1 MINSRNPNYLFLQQ
15 TITHSKTFVFT
26 AIVAAILAVSV
37 QADTIT
43 ITGTESGGVTD
54 SDAHSLADDGTTPAV
69 TSTGGTSSVPNT
81 LSGALTL
88 TGNSTFQTGTVG
100 GSSVDDYLTVSG
112 VISGSSNFTKTG
124 AGQLTLTAANTY
136 SGTTTI
142 SGGTLTLSESGKLA
156 STSITVSTG
165 AKLLYNDVVPNNA
178 SALTITVNG
187 GELEFYNTK
196 AETTHKATNAI
207 CSGTSGQGVTINGT
221 GATLTIDGGGTVS
234 AIAANGK
241 STLKIAMDANSVFN
255 LNSGRFINGGYSSQ
269 NWASNYSSL
278 VIGSTGILDLWDG
291 TMMQVGALTGEQGA
305 LIDSTAS
312 GAVGNAT
319 RKGLIFGAGITD
331 SSSISIYNGTINC
344 KYRPTI
350 RKIGAGTQILNGT
363 ISNVTLQA
371 NAGVLKV
378 NNTIT
383 NSDVTVGGGKFDIGS
398 DSSVSYA
405 LDLDG
410 SLTLSSGSVGF
421 DFNSLTFDTLNATTF
436 TISGGNIAVNFATNQ
451 EQAWFNNGTDGYRIV
466 SSTYDSTADLTS
478 YLSGTTLSGWTLTQ
492 KEDGIWLS
500 SSPTLSDSLYWNPAS
515 DSLTDSWAIDG
526 ANKVGVRYN
535 SGDVKA
541 ATHSGTVTQTF
552 KSTYDIAEGYNL
564 TQSGVISGVGNLIK
578 TGDGTLTLTAAN
590 TYTGETIVSDGTL
603 ALSGSGK
610 IAASSITVEEG
621 ATLLYD
627 NTVPH
632 NTALQTITING
643 GTVEFYNTTES
654 TTHTSNNAI
663 CSGVAGQDVTING
676 TNATMIIDGGG
687 AVSAIAGSGKSTLT
701 IALDSNSIIDVK
713 SGLFINGGYATQNW
727 GNNFA
732 ELHIGATGKV
742 ELWDGKQMQVGGLS
756 GETGAQLVETKSGN
770 GIVIGAGVTADETF
784 VYNGTIALN
793 GKALK
798 YIGAGTQYLKG
809 DISNV
814 NLTASAGTLVFG
826 AAGKDIT
833 IGKTSI
839 IATSDSGVI
848 RVDGNVVID
857 TSYVTASGAWTGNGA
872 IKVNTGG
879 QFRINGTLNFD
890 KGVTL
895 NGGMIFNDG
904 ERSGK
909 TATLNGPVTV
919 ASDSKMQCGW
929 SGSLTLTQGLYG
941 SGAINVN
948 SDSGW
953 IYVTAEGDYTGS
965 ITAQGKLRAG
975 AVNTGSVDSLILAD
989 SFIGTKT
996 ITLNGGTLG
1005 NNNNYLEFTNDLNV
1019 IAASNL
1025 QAGWSKGVTF
1035 SGALSG
1041 AGNMTIANDS
1051 GWVNMATDA
1060 SQYTGAFTV
1069 AGKMGMGAY
1078 GTDVPDSAAYIGNK
1092 TITLNGGS
1100 LGNNYNDAVYT
1111 NDIVVSA
1118 NSSLQARGENKTTTL
1133 TGALSG
1139 TGNLTIAADAGVVVV
1154 ATTCNNDF
1162 SGNVVAANGTGSFR
1176 LGADNPFGSSVG
1188 TATIGG
1194 TMDMNGYNQAFTG
1207 LISASGYGLVKN
1219 SSESPSTLTLNV
1231 ADEASNIYNG
1241 TIEDDVKVVKN
1252 GTGTQTFNGESSY
1265 SGGTDI
1271 NAGTL
1276 VAGSSTALGTGAV
1289 NVNGGTLQVGADP
1302 LVPLTLTVGN
1312 TQLTSGIIDFDFNA
1326 NGFDA
1331 IEADTFALS
1340 GGTFNINFP
1349 TEQEQAWFNN
1359 GSEGYKILSA
1369 TFDTTADLTSYL
1381 TGTTLTGW
1389 TLSQKEDG
1397 IWLYS
1402 NGSVANPYWNPS
1414 SDSLTDAWTIDG
1426 ANKVGVLFDSGET
1439 TELTHSGAVTQTFKS
1454 TYDIAE
1460 GYNLTQSG
1468 VISGSAN
1475 MIKTGD
1481 GTLTLTA
1488 ANTFT
1493 GETIVSDGTLTLSG
1507 DGKLASP
1514 SITVEDG
1521 AKLLY
1526 DNTVPHNGAAQ
1537 TINIEEGAT
1546 VEFNMTTTGRS
1557 ASTAI
1562 SQGKLVTFT
1571 GDGTFVKSGSG
1582 DLWLQSANTQ
1592 PVTFALSS
1600 KAKIIIE
1607 DGKFSN
1613 GGWKNQTWTDNES
1626 QLIMKSTATLDLWNG
1641 KSIQVSGLTG
1651 EAGSQIICGES
1662 SPEGMIFGK
1671 SVSADETYTYN
1682 GTINCANRPTFT
1694 KVGAGTQVFNGSIT
1708 NAAFVI
1714 NEGVLEINGNVDAEK
1729 SLFTVNGGT
1738 LKLGGTATL
1747 SAGAV
1752 TNNGTIEFAHSV
1764 DVEIGNAISGT
1775 GALVKSGSGTLTL
1788 TQEPGY
1794 TGSTT
1799 VKSGTLALT
1808 EGGTLYNLSGGSL
1821 KADGTIDVNATLN
1834 AAGKDLVLCNSELST
1849 FIGSITAKTIEK
1861 TDDETLK
1868 IYAEASQ
1875 GGVHAESFVVS
1886 SGRLD
1891 LKELFYGQLYVAS
1904 GATFSPGNSVGTLTI
1919 DSFTIGETLYGGG
1932 FTLNESGAK
1941 LLMEIGGAEAEQ
1953 NDILIVN
1960 GDITLNDGLIY
1971 LELADD
1977 STLQPGERFT
1987 MVLSG
1992 NNSEAF
1998 ANDPNFIDTYVRSSD
2013 FTDLEY
2019 VPLTSGDYIGKFAI
2033 TGRSYNLNE
2042 IPEPSTWAL
2051 LILGAAGLL
2060 YFRKRK

>member
-1 MINSRNPNYLFLQQ
+1 MINSRKPNYLFLQQ
-15 TITHSKTFVFT
+15 TIIQSKIFVFT
-26 AIVAAILAVSV
+26 AIIAAILAVSA

-43 ITGTESGGVTD
+43 ITGGSTD
-54 SDAHSLADDGTTPAV
+54 SAAHSLADDGTTPAV
-69 TSTGGTSSVPNT
+69 TSTGGTSSAPNT
-81 LSGALTL
+81 LSGALSL

-100 GSSVDDYLTVSG
+100 GTSVDDYLTVSG
-112 VISGSSNFTKTG
+112 VISGTSNLTKTG

-136 SGTTTI
+136 SGTTTV
-142 SGGTLTLSESGKLA
+142 SGGTLTLSGSGLLA
-156 STSITVSTG
+156 STSITVNNGGT
-165 AKLLYNDVVPNNA
+165 LLYSNVVPKNGA
-178 SALTITVNG
+178 DQTITVN
-187 GELEFYNTK
+187 
-196 AETTHKATNAI
+196 
-207 CSGTSGQGVTINGT
+207 S
-221 GATLTIDGGGTVS
+221 GGTVEFNMTTTGRS
-234 AIAANGK
+234 ASTAISNGK
-241 STLKIAMDANSVFN
+241 NVIFAGDGTWVKSGTGDLHCASANNQPVTFKLSSSAQMIIKEGAFY
-255 LNSGRFINGGYSSQ
+255 NGGWQKQ
-269 NWASNYSSL
+269 NWSENYAEL
-278 VIGSTGILDLWDG
+278 VIKSTGMVDLWDG
-291 TMMQVGALTGEQGA
+291 TKMQIGGLTGEAGSK
-305 LIDSTAS
+305 I
-312 GAVGNAT
+312 VAT
-319 RKGLIFGAGITD
+319 VSSAKGLTIGSNTTSTQSF
-331 SSSISIYNGTINC
+331 IYNGTILC
-344 KYRPTI
+344 DVRPTI
-350 RKIGAGTQILNGT
+350 TKTGAGTQILNGT

-378 NNTIT
+378 NNSIT
-383 NSDVTVGGGKFDIGS
+383 NSVVTVGGGKFDVGS
-398 DSSVSYA
+398 DSAVSYA

-451 EQAWFNNGTDGYRIV
+451 EQAWFNNGSDGYRIV
-466 SSTYDSTADLTS
+466 SAPFSTTADLTS
-478 YLSGTTLSGWTLTQ
+478 YLSGTTLSGWSLTQ

-515 DSLTDSWAIDG
+515 DSLTDAWPIDG

-535 SGDVKA
+535 SGDVKT
-541 ATHSGTVTQTF
+541 ATHSGTVTQAF

-564 TQSGVISGVGNLIK
+564 TQSGAISGAANLVK

-603 ALSGSGK
+603 TLSGNGK
-610 IAASSITVEEG
+610 IAASSITVEDG
-621 ATLLYD
+621 AKLLYD
-627 NTVPH
+627 NTVPR
-632 NTALQTITING
+632 AAVDQTIAINEG
-643 GTVEFYNTTES
+643 GTVEFNMTSTGYANTS
-654 TTHTSNNAI
+654 ISD
-663 CSGVAGQDVTING
+663 GKTITFTGDG
-676 TNATMIIDGGG
+676 TF
-687 AVSAIAGSGKSTLT
+687 
-701 IALDSNSIIDVK
+701 VK
-713 SGLFINGGYATQNW
+713 SGTGELWCAKADNQPVTFALSSNAKMIIENGKFGNGGWKKQNW
-727 GNNFA
+727 TDNEA
-732 ELHIGATGKV
+732 EVIVKSTGILDV
-742 ELWDGKQMQVGGLS
+742 WDGAAMQIGGLS
-756 GETGAQLVETKSGN
+756 GETGAK
-770 GIVIGAGVTADETF
+770 VIGGYTSAGSLILGKGVSEGTTHVF
-784 VYNGTIALN
+784 LGTIEGTSSRPTLT
-793 GKALK
+793 KT
-798 YIGAGTQYLKG
+798 GAGTQVVKG
-809 DISNV
+809 GLSNV
-814 NLTASAGTLVFG
+814 KFIVNNGVLELGTSGSAYNIGT
-826 AAGKDIT
+826 
-833 IGKTSI
+833 TSI
-839 IATSDSGVI
+839 IYTEDTGVI
-848 RVDGNVVID
+848 RLNGDVAVNG
-857 TSYVTASGAWTGNGA
+857 SYVSVAGTWTGDGSFTVNNGGVLR
-872 IKVNTGG
+872 IKGT
-879 QFRINGTLNFD
+879 FDFDNGI
-890 KGVTL
+890 TL
-895 NGGMIFNDG
+895 NGGLLFNDG
-904 ERSGK
+904 DNAGAAATVSGPITV
-909 TATLNGPVTV
+909 TA
-919 ASDSKMQCGW
+919 ASNVQAGW
-929 SGSLTLTQGLYG
+929 GNKSGILTLSGGING
-941 SGAINVN
+941 SGNLTFVP
-948 SDSGW
+948 DSNAAW
-953 IYVTAEGDYTGS
+953 IYVIGEGNYTGS
-965 ITAQGKLRAG
+965 ITVQSRLRVG
-975 AVNTGSVDSLILAD
+975 AISLGTPESPITSGSY
-989 SFIGTKT
+989 IGTNA
-996 ITLNGGTLG
+996 ITLDGGYLC
-1005 NNNNYLEFTNDLNV
+1005 NNDNYLEFTNDVNV
-1019 IAASNL
+1019 TSASYL
-1025 QAGWSKGVTF
+1025 QAGWYKGTTF

-1041 AGNMTIANDS
+1041 SGNLTISSDS
-1051 GWVNMATDA
+1051 QAGWVNMATDA

-1069 AGKMGMGAY
+1069 AGKMGIGAY
-1078 GTDVPDSAAYIGNK
+1078 GTDVPDSTAYIGNK
-1092 TITLNGGS
+1092 TITLNGGT

-1154 ATTCNNDF
+1154 ATTCNNEF
-1162 SGNVVAANGTGSFR
+1162 SGNVVAANGTSSFR

-1194 TMDMNGYNQAFTG
+1194 TMDMNGYDQAFTG

-1219 SSESPSTLTLNV
+1219 SSESPSTLTLNA
-1231 ADEASNIYNG
+1231 ADGTSYAYNG
-1241 TIEDDVKVVKN
+1241 SIEDDVKVVKN
-1252 GTGTQTFNGESSY
+1252 GAGTQALNGTGSY
-1265 SGGTDI
+1265 TGGTDI

-1276 VAGSSTALGTGAV
+1276 IAGNSTALGTGAV
-1289 NVNGGTLQVGADP
+1289 NVNGGTLQVGADS

-1331 IEADTFALS
+1331 IEADSFAMS
-1340 GGTFNINFP
+1340 GGTFNVNFP
-1349 TEQEQAWFNN
+1349 TDQEQAWFNN
-1359 GSEGYKILSA
+1359 GAEGYKILSA
-1369 TFDTTADLTSYL
+1369 TFGTTADLTSYL

-1397 IWLYS
+1397 IWLSS
-1402 NGSVANPYWNPS
+1402 NGSIANPYWNPT
-1414 SDSLTDAWTIDG
+1414 SDSLTEAWAIDG
-1426 ANKVGVLFDSGET
+1426 ANKVGVLFNSGET
-1439 TELTHSGAVTQTFKS
+1439 TELTHSGTVDQTFKS

-1475 MIKTGD
+1475 LIKTGD

-1488 ANTFT
+1488 ANTYT
-1493 GETIVSDGTLTLSG
+1493 GDTIVSDGTLTLSG
-1507 DGKLASP
+1507 SGKIVSS

-1537 TINIEEGAT
+1537 TINIEEGAA

-1557 ASTAI
+1557 SNTAI
-1562 SQGKLVTFT
+1562 SQGKLVTFI
-1571 GDGTFVKSGSG
+1571 GDGTFIKSGSG
-1582 DLWLQSANTQ
+1582 DLWLQSANNQ

-1626 QLIMKSTATLDLWNG
+1626 ELIIKSTGTLDLWNG
-1641 KSIQVSGLTG
+1641 IPIQVSGLTG

-1662 SPEGMIFGK
+1662 SPEGIIFGK
-1671 SVSADETYTYN
+1671 SVSADETYTFN

-1694 KVGAGTQVFNGSIT
+1694 KVGAGTQVFNGSVT
-1708 NAAFVI
+1708 NAAFVV
-1714 NEGVLEINGNVDAEK
+1714 NEGVLEINGDVDAEK

-1752 TNNGTIEFAHSV
+1752 TNNGTIEFAHSG
-1764 DVEIGNAISGT
+1764 DVEIGAAISGT
-1775 GALVKSGSGTLTL
+1775 GSLIKSGSGTLTL

-1821 KADGTIDVNATLN
+1821 KPDGTIDVNATLN
-1834 AAGKDLVLCNSELST
+1834 ASGKDLVLSNSEMSK
-1849 FIGSITAKTIEK
+1849 FIGSITAKSIEK
-1861 TDDETLK
+1861 TGNETLK

-1875 GGVHAESFVVS
+1875 GGVQAESLIVS

-1891 LKELFYGQLYVAS
+1891 MKELFYGQLYVAS
-1904 GATFSPGNSVGTLTI
+1904 GAVFSPGNSVGTLTI

-1932 FTLNESGAK
+1932 FTLNESGAE
-1941 LLMEIGGAEAEQ
+1941 LLMEIGGSEADQ

-1992 NNSEAF
+1992 NNSAAF
-1998 ANDPNFIDTYVRSSD
+1998 ANDPNFINTYVRSSA
-2013 FTDLEY
+2013 FTDLDY
-2019 VPLTSGDYIGKFAI
+2019 VQLTSGNYNGKFAI

-2051 LILGAAGLL
+2051 LIVGVASLL